1 MPRRHLN
8 LILAAAA
15 LGGALVLPQAASAK
29 SATYKVVAATH
40 SSNAAKTELP
50 YQGTS
55 SAKWSLAR
63 PTKAA
68 DNRFRVSVGNGVVWG
83 MGMVNVSGVF
93 DAQASSDMDSCSL
106 SAPTGSAEYPA
117 VAPQPLM
124 LGLNKDPDNGK
135 PAFVFTGVHTTLGN
149 PYFGTGCNT
158 SVTGEP
164 RPETTSLKHVK
175 LALFRKKSFTL
186 RFAGS
191 TMEGG
196 IAYRW
201 TTVLKFKRV
210 R

>member
-1 MPRRHLN
+1 M
-8 LILAAAA
+8 
-15 LGGALVLPQAASAK
+15 GGALALPQAAK
-29 SATYKVVAATH
+29 NATYRVVAATH

-50 YQGTS
+50 YQGSS
-55 SAKWSLAR
+55 SAKRSLAR

-68 DNRFRVSVGNGVVWG
+68 DNRFRVSVGHGVVWG
-83 MGMVNVSGVF
+83 MGMVNVTGAF
-93 DAQASSDMDSCSL
+93 DAQASSDIDSCTL

-124 LGLNKDPDNGK
+124 LGLNKDPDDGR
-135 PAFVFTGVHTTLGN
+135 PAFVFTGVHATLGN
-149 PYFGTGCNT
+149 PYFGTGCTT

-164 RPETTSLKHVK
+164 DPETTSLEYVK
-175 LALFRKKSFTL
+175 PSLFRKKAFTL

-201 TTVLKFKRV
+201 STTLKFKRV